1 MQANSAG
8 SVLGLPGNRL
18 QSAGLLRGAGVIR
31 PGMLLRASRVL
42 ALLLAATG
50 ALAGS
55 ARAWAATD
63 RVPSH
68 RTSQPAAA
76 SGSAGKGTAANPDE
90 RCAACHR
97 AIVERY
103 EKTPMARASGTAMD
117 GLIPADFRQ
126 ATTGVEYRIE
136 AVHGQAELLYSRP
149 PIRIQG
155 SGLPGSTRQSSTQ
168 QGSTQQG
175 LELPALQGA
184 RQLRYA
190 IGSGLR
196 GRTYLFEEDGYWFEA
211 PINWYARKR
220 MWDMAPNFL
229 QASEMPLTLPVDPGC
244 LRCHATG
251 ARPSMEQARN
261 RYAGAPF
268 AQGGIGCVACHGD
281 PSEHLATGG
290 RASMLVLD
298 RLPAEARD
306 SICLSCHMEGQ
317 AAIVHAGR
325 KLEDFRPGES
335 IWQYASFYVHASEK
349 GSGGRA
355 TGQWEALLASA
366 CKRASGDRMTCTTC
380 HDPHGSDRL
389 MTAAERVDWY
399 RGRCL
404 SCHETAGGGFSATH
418 HPEQRDCASCHM
430 QRAESNDIAHE
441 QVTDHRI
448 VRRFAGR
455 SIPPATHGP
464 LVEVGAKGMLQPT
477 DGREL
482 GLAYA
487 QFAALGDRA
496 AYARALAIL
505 KQVAAEPAGSSDPT
519 VQAQL
524 GFLEQLGGADQPAA
538 SAYAQALRKQPDDS
552 FAEGNLGLILARHGQ
567 AQAAVRLW
575 RSALALDPAQTATG
589 VNLATVECG
598 LGDREDALAAL
609 EQVLAFAPDDRQ
621 ALALEVA
628 IREGKQRCGSR
639 AGI

>member
-8 SVLGLPGNRL
+8 CVLGLPGNQL
-18 QSAGLLRGAGVIR
+18 QGAGLLQGAGVIR
-31 PGMLLRASRVL
+31 PGLLLRASRVL
-42 ALLLAATG
+42 AVLLPLAGLVLLAAAG
-50 ALAGS
+50 ALPGS
-55 ARAWAATD
+55 VRAATD

-68 RTSQPAAA
+68 RASEPAA
-76 SGSAGKGTAANPDE
+76 GSSAAANPDL
-90 RCAACHR
+90 RCAGCHR

-126 ATTGVEYRIE
+126 ATTGVEYRIA
-136 AVHGQAELLYSRP
+136 AVHGQAELLFSRP
-149 PIRIQG
+149 AMRLQG
-155 SGLPGSTRQSSTQ
+155 V
-168 QGSTQQG
+168 
-175 LELPALQGA
+175 ELPALHGS
-184 RQLRYA
+184 RELRYA

-229 QASEMPLTLPVDPGC
+229 EASEMPLTLPVDPGC

-268 AQGGIGCVACHGD
+268 AQGGIGCAACHGD
-281 PSEHLATGG
+281 PTEHLATGG
-290 RASMLVLD
+290 RAAMLVLD
-298 RLPAEARD
+298 RLPAEERD

-325 KLEDFRPGES
+325 RLEDFRPGES

-366 CKRASGDRMTCTTC
+366 CKRAAGDRMTCTTC

-418 HPEQRDCASCHM
+418 HPEQRDCTSCHM

-455 SIPPATHGP
+455 SIPPATRGP
-464 LVEVGAKGMLQPT
+464 LVEVGAKGMLQPA
-477 DGREL
+477 DSREL

-505 KQVAAEPAGSSDPT
+505 KQVAAEPAGSSDAT

-538 SAYAQALRKQPDDS
+538 AAYAQALREQPEDS
-552 FAEGNLGLILARHGQ
+552 FAEGNLGLILARHGE

-621 ALALEVA
+621 ALALEGA

>member
-1 MQANSAG
+1 
-8 SVLGLPGNRL
+8 
-18 QSAGLLRGAGVIR
+18 
-31 PGMLLRASRVL
+31 
-42 ALLLAATG
+42 
-50 ALAGS
+50 
-55 ARAWAATD
+55 
-63 RVPSH
+63 
-68 RTSQPAAA
+68 
-76 SGSAGKGTAANPDE
+76 
-90 RCAACHR
+90 
-97 AIVERY
+97 
-103 EKTPMARASGTAMD
+103 
-117 GLIPADFRQ
+117 
-126 ATTGVEYRIE
+126 
-136 AVHGQAELLYSRP
+136 
-149 PIRIQG
+149 
-155 SGLPGSTRQSSTQ
+155 
-168 QGSTQQG
+168 
-175 LELPALQGA
+175 
-184 RQLRYA
+184 
-190 IGSGLR
+190 
-196 GRTYLFEEDGYWFEA
+196 
-211 PINWYARKR
+211 
-220 MWDMAPNFL
+220 
-229 QASEMPLTLPVDPGC
+229 
-244 LRCHATG
+244 
-251 ARPSMEQARN
+251 MEQARN

-325 KLEDFRPGES
+325 RLEDFRPGES

-505 KQVAAEPAGSSDPT
+505 KQVAAEPAGSSDAT

-538 SAYAQALRKQPDDS
+538 SAYEQALRKQPDDS

-598 LGDREDALAAL
+598 LGEREDALAAL